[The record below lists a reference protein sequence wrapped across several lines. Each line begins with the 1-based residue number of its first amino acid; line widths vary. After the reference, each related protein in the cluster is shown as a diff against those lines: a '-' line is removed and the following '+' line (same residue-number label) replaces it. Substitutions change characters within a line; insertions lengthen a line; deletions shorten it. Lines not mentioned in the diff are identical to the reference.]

1 MNRPGLGTLL
11 LGSRLTAPPIILG
24 SAYVTYRWWESGG
37 YGLLGF
43 VAIALFLASL
53 RAMGQVAAY
62 RRWRADWRAMS
73 PPGAGRNWR
82 LNPSAIAS
90 ILVAILVGLGTIW
103 ATGPDAPEQL
113 RGNFEPMA
121 VGLALFG
128 IALVGGRA
136 LWRRWL
142 RRRDGALP
150 TVTLAIRGPVLR
162 APSLGACYRRLPPY
176 CQPLLTDGR

>member
-1 MNRPGLGTLL
+1 MNRPGLRTLL
-11 LGSRLTAPPIILG
+11 LGSRLTAPPIMLG

-53 RAMGQVAAY
+53 KAMGQVAAY

-73 PPGAGRNWR
+73 PQGAGRSWR
-82 LNPSAIAS
+82 LNPATIAS
-90 ILVAILVGLGTIW
+90 ILVSILVGLGMIW
-103 ATGPDAPEQL
+103 VTGSDAPAPL

-128 IALVGGRA
+128 IALVVGRA
-136 LWRRWL
+136 VWTRWR
-142 RRRDGALP
+142 RRRDGALS

-176 CQPLLTDGR
+176 CQQLITDGR